1 MKSNELIN
9 YLNSIDASVK
19 NKHQDFKIDKY
30 NLSVVLFE
38 ITTTTSMEV
47 EFKYK
52 VSIIANKDDSNI
64 SWGNISCATFENNQS
79 ANNYYNKLIKFV
91 SEASVDD
98 IKNLLHDK

>member
-47 EFKYK
+47 DFKYK

-64 SWGNISCATFENNQS
+64 SCKKKIWQGFQ
-79 ANNYYNKLIKFV
+79 KKFKHFGIFV
-91 SEASVDD
+91 KQRWDRGRKTRE
-98 IKNLLHDK
+98 K

>member
-47 EFKYK
+47 DFK
-52 VSIIANKDDSNI
+52 
-64 SWGNISCATFENNQS
+64 
-79 ANNYYNKLIKFV
+79 
-91 SEASVDD
+91 
-98 IKNLLHDK
+98 